1 MYDYKPVS
9 VPDDVLM
16 AARSGQETVARLA
29 AQSNARNR
37 LVVCEGHAHT
47 ILSLNYENA
56 FFQTVVC

>member
-29 AQSNARNR
+29 AQSNAPPTAHRPLLLLRGLPLLPR
-37 LVVCEGHAHT
+37 LALQPGVAV
-47 ILSLNYENA
+47 
-56 FFQTVVC
+56 

>member
-37 LVVCEGHAHT
+37 LVVCEGHAAHD
-47 ILSLNYENA
+47 
-56 FFQTVVC
+56 FVVKL